1 MSYQLFNR
9 KEIFQKAKERYSKG
23 KAAEF
28 YLENKEVKGLIQ
40 KIIKRRK
47 RQDYRVPKK
56 KISTTDSL
64 QKSSINK

>member
-1 MSYQLFNR
+1 MSYQWFNR